1 MNERCWRASVSLA
14 LGGILSLARLAGSSA
29 PAQIPS
35 AASPK
40 LSEQQQPISYPSEQ
54 SSPPLVQKAWRI
66 LREGLEDGNADKRA
80 MAVRSLGLLP
90 GNLEAERAATNA
102 LQDKKPNVR
111 VAAASG
117 AGFHAGPA
125 RQSRIGRRPPRFRA
139 GGGKESPREPA
150 KP

>member
-14 LGGILSLARLAGSSA
+14 LGGILSLAGLAGSSA

-40 LSEQQQPISYPSEQ
+40 LSEQQQPISYASEQ
-54 SSPPLVQKAWRI
+54 SSPALVQKAWGI
-66 LREGLEDGNADKRA
+66 LREGLKDGNADKRA

-111 VAAASG
+111 VAAATALGSMQAQHANLELEG
-117 AGFHAGPA
+117 ALHDSEPA
-125 RQSRIGRRPPRFRA
+125 VE
-139 GGGKESPREPA
+139 KESPREPA